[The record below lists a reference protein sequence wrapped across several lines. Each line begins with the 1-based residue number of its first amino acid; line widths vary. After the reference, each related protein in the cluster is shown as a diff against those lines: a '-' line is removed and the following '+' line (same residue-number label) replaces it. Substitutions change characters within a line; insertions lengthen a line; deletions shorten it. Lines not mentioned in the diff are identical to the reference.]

1 MDECEFRSRKR
12 ATMKASVGL
21 TVIVPALAVESLVMN
36 TNQMEHST
44 APPEVGGRLPLRCSA
59 ANGT

>member
-1 MDECEFRSRKR
+1 
-12 ATMKASVGL
+12 MKASVGL

-36 TNQMEHST
+36 MNQMEHST